1 MGYGRIMWDMSHI
14 KSRRNIMS
22 EKNLTIRDIARL
34 SGVSK
39 STVSRIINNTGYVKE
54 STREIVEKVIS
65 EHSYTP
71 NISAKELSLSRSDTI
86 GIFIGDISNQYFQEI
101 LRGAESV
108 ISGSSYFPFIC
119 LAGTERRQNLYIEEL
134 MKRRVAGVIFS
145 SAYIYDEDAILGL
158 VNSTRAISV
167 QTDIKGIPNIDI
179 DNYSAAYEM
188 GQLLISKGHR
198 KIGYIDSYNTIHSLS
213 ERLRGFKDAL
223 RDGGLDEGSLVCT
236 VTDSRYH
243 SRDAARD
250 LLSDRSITAIQCAND
265 HISADAYQVIGEM
278 GLRIPDDI
286 SLSGFDGLPLD
297 DLMQPKLTTVKQP
310 LYEMGKLAAEKL
322 IELIENGGAGTE
334 DMILGHELI
343 EGQSVSDR

>member
-1 MGYGRIMWDMSHI
+1 MSD
-14 KSRRNIMS
+14 
-22 EKNLTIRDIARL
+22 KNLTIRDIARL

-54 STREIVEKVIS
+54 ATREKVEKIIN
-65 EHSYTP
+65 EQGYTP

-108 ISGSSYFPFIC
+108 ISDSSFFPFIC
-119 LAGTERRQNLYIEEL
+119 LAGTERRQKLYIEEL

-145 SAYIYDEDAILGL
+145 SSFIYDEDAISAL
-158 VNSTRAISV
+158 VGSTRAISV

-179 DNYSAAYEM
+179 DNYSAAYSI
-188 GQLLISKGHR
+188 GRLIAENGHR

-223 RDGGLDEGSLVCT
+223 RDSGLDEDSLVYA
-236 VTDSRYH
+236 VTDRNYH
-243 SRDAARD
+243 AFDAARD
-250 LLSDRSITAIQCAND
+250 LLKDRSITAIQCAND
-265 HISADAYQVIGEM
+265 HLSADAYSVIGEM
-278 GLRIPDDI
+278 GLKIPDDI
-286 SLSGFDGLPLD
+286 SLSGFDGLPLN

-310 LYEMGKLAAEKL
+310 LYEMGQLAARKL
-322 IELIENGGAGTE
+322 IELIENGETREE
-334 DMILGHELI
+334 DLILDFQLT
-343 EGQSVSDR
+343 EGQSVLKR